1 LRPTLNFFLDQSFSR
16 TIEES
21 VDTHRVSG
29 NLSWSISDIMNI
41 NDGLGLTWGD
51 GQETTVSNTFTLS
64 VTPSPTHRFSLNYIY
79 AAGNA
84 TLHSFGG
91 TWSWNIN
98 SVFNLDTGGTYRIA
112 EDQEDVW
119 AFSTTLRF
127 TFSPSR

>member
-29 NLSWSISDIMNI
+29 NLSWSISDTMNI
-41 NDGLGLTWGD
+41 NDSLVLNWGD
-51 GQETTVSNTFTLS
+51 EQETTFGNSFALS
-64 VTPSPTHRFSLNYIY
+64 VTPSSTHRFSLGHFYT
-79 AAGNA
+79 AGDA
-84 TLHSFGG
+84 TRHFFTG
-91 TWSWNIN
+91 TWNWNIN